1 LDIANI
7 RLGLIVTRDSLTRG
21 TCGAN
26 CGRAEE
32 NVADEITGPVKHDV
46 NVTSMPVRGIL
57 MVILGI
63 KNRNNSR

>member
-1 LDIANI
+1 VAQT
-7 RLGLIVTRDSLTRG
+7 VV
-21 TCGAN
+21 AP
-26 CGRAEE
+26 EE

-63 KNRNNSR
+63 KLAITADNPT